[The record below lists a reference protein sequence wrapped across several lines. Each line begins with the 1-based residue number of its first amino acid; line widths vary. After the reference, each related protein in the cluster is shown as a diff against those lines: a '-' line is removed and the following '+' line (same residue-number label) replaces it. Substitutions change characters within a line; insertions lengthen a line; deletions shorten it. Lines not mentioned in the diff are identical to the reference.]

1 VAVVVGEGGV
11 RNTAVCSS
19 LALHACLAQ
28 DRGPRGDHH
37 RLLIDYRGHHGG
49 GGGGG
54 ALLCTQRSTASTH
67 KGHGPCTS
75 NNNNRRMY

>member
-1 VAVVVGEGGV
+1 MAVVVGEGGV

-49 GGGGG
+49 GGGG